1 MGKKKTTDDDLTIER
16 DLMFEPTEFDP
27 GAVQTKFTPELKI
40 AFLKLL
46 ARMGDIDP
54 TASHIGIH
62 RNTVYAHMKKDP
74 AFADAVHAAQK
85 HLQGN
90 LLRVLERIA
99 MIGNVERHYDKD
111 GNLLRERHVVDRTAL
126 MRWLERL
133 ERALWSQKVEVSAT
147 VEGEVNHK
155 HEHEGT
161 LDIKNLEPGDRNRLR
176 DLLRQMRG
184 ETPCQN

>member
-1 MGKKKTTDDDLTIER
+1 MGRSKAQDDETHIETDML
-16 DLMFEPTEFDP
+16 FEPTVFVP
-27 GAVQTKFTPELKI
+27 GAAQEKFTPELK
-40 AFLKLL
+40 AEFLLKLSQL
-46 ARMGDIDP
+46 GDIDP
-54 TASHIGIH
+54 AAAHVGIS
-62 RNTVYAHMKKDP
+62 RNTVYEHRKKDP
-74 AFADAVHAAQK
+74 VFASEMVRAQK

-90 LLRVLERIA
+90 LLRVLERVA
-99 MIGNVERHYDKD
+99 MIGNVERTYDRE
-111 GNLLRERHVVDRTAL
+111 GNLLKEKHTVSVPAL

-161 LDIKNLEPGDRNRLR
+161 LDIKNLEPEKRNRLR
-176 DLLRQMRG
+176 DLLREMRG